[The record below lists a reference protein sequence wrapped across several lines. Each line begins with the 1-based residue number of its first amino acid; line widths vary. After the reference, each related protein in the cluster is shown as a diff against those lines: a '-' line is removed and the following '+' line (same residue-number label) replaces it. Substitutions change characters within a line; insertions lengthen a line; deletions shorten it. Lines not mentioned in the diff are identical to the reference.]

1 MGGCNHDAFM
11 DGDIENNNFFSCLAF
26 KAIFPVIRD
35 YLENISCL
43 EEIENR
49 RIVRFWNAKKE
60 MRELTNNIVD
70 FGE

>member
-1 MGGCNHDAFM
+1 MLLWM
-11 DGDIENNNFFSCLAF
+11 EILKTIIFFSCLAF